1 MEFHDAVASYRMSSG
16 DVTVSS
22 VSCNGRTF
30 PGINMVVLGGI
41 GTIFPAPN
49 QFANE
54 FNHVEAMIAQLNL
67 SDVLNGLIRQH
78 CAKAFSQANIAASNY
93 GPILRAQSSYLQVKR
108 TVEPAETRLGNHRA
122 VTSAFIVTESF
133 PGREQAR
140 FHLERFYF
148 PLGTGITNN
157 PHHTIKITPLTG
169 PNREARFIRTTLI
182 GDDWAE
188 VIARTIP
195 YTLYRVYG
203 SIHGWQ

>member
-1 MEFHDAVASYRMSSG
+1 
-16 DVTVSS
+16 
-22 VSCNGRTF
+22 
-30 PGINMVVLGGI
+30 
-41 GTIFPAPN
+41 
-49 QFANE
+49 
-54 FNHVEAMIAQLNL
+54 MIAQLNL

-78 CAKAFSQANIAASNY
+78 CAKAFSQANIAAKNY

-108 TVEPAETRLGNHRA
+108 TVEPAETRLANHRA

-140 FHLERFYF
+140 FHLERSYF
-148 PLGTGITNN
+148 PSIAHN
-157 PHHTIKITPLTG
+157 TIKITPLTG